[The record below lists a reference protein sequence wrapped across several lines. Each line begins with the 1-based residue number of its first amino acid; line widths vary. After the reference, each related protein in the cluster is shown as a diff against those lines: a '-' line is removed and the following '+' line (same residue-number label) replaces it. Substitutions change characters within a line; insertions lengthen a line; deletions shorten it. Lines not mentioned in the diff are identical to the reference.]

1 MPGRHIDATMD
12 GVALSTIGG
21 IIVKEVHEDAPTM
34 EITNGERP
42 GRYGQLLLGC
52 KRQSLKVAVECLIT
66 EIHNLA
72 TRTAKAEALAKWANG
87 SVLELSNHPGH
98 VLNGYRSGEPT
109 LGEVRDY
116 NSTLRVEFTADQV
129 PYWEDK
135 TATTKAISAL
145 TTDSGSLTVPGTAM
159 TPVSVTVKPTSST
172 LTSFSVTVGGQTIA
186 LTDISVGTLQTLYI
200 DRDER
205 DNLRI
210 RRGSTPYMSKRT
222 AASADDLMV
231 SPGTVAYTYTAN
243 TACDVTFSFKGR
255 WA

>member
-21 IIVKEVHEDAPTM
+21 IIVREVHEDAPTV

-42 GRYGQLLLGC
+42 GGYGQLVLGK
-52 KRQSLKVAVECLIT
+52 KRQSLKVAIECLIT

-87 SVLELSNHPGH
+87 SVLELSNHPGR
-98 VLNGYRSGEPT
+98 VLNGYLSGEPT

-116 NSTLRVEFTADQV
+116 NSALRVEFTADQV

-135 TATTKAISAL
+135 TATTA
-145 TTDSGSLTVPGTAM
+145 TDSGTEESGTLTVPGSVK
-159 TPVSVTVKPTSST
+159 TPVMVTVKPSSST
-172 LTSFSVTVGGQTIA
+172 VTSFSVTVGGQTIA

-210 RRGSTPYMSKRT
+210 RRGSTSYMSYRT

-231 SPGTVAYTYTAN
+231 SPGTVSYSFTASAAVN
-243 TACDVTFSFKGR
+243 VTFSFKGR